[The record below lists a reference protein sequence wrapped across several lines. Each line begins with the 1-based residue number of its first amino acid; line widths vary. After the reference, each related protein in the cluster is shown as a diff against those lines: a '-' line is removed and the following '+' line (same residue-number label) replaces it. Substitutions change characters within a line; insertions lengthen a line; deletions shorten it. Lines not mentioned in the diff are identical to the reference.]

1 MLDTLPGLPLE
12 SACATRLQ
20 LATLPSSREHTAMTD
35 RLTDALPEPVGHVLE
50 DFVEAAKD
58 ALGPTLRSIVLF
70 GSAAEG
76 QMRPTSDVN
85 VILVLTA
92 FDRVRADRLREPLR
106 LAYAAVRLDA
116 MFLLD
121 SEVVPAAGAF
131 AQKFADVLR
140 RRRILWGPDP
150 FTGLAIPRDALL
162 LRLRQVLLNLTIRL
176 RALYVSRSLREEQLA
191 RAVADAAGPLGTCA
205 ASLLDLEGKPAAA
218 PGEALRHLTASM
230 GSDWGETLAQLAA
243 CREGRALAPGVAGD
257 VLFRILDLAS
267 QMRARAEALR

>member
-1 MLDTLPGLPLE
+1 M
-12 SACATRLQ
+12 
-20 LATLPSSREHTAMTD
+20 SSD
-35 RLTDALPEPVGHVLE
+35 RLTDALPEPVGRVLE

-58 ALGPTLRSIVLF
+58 ALGPTLRSVVLF

-92 FDRVRADRLREPLR
+92 FDRARADRLREPLR
-106 LAYAAVRLDA
+106 VAYAAVRLSA

-121 SEVVPAAGAF
+121 SEVAPAAEAF

-162 LRLRQVLLNLTIRL
+162 RRLRQVLLNLTIRL
-176 RALYVSRSLREEQLA
+176 RALYVGRSLREEQLA

-205 ASLLDLEGKPAAA
+205 ASLLDLEGKPTAA
-218 PGEALRHLTASM
+218 PGEALRQLTASM

-243 CREGRALAPGVAGD
+243 CREGRALAPRAAGD
-257 VLFRILDLAS
+257 VLFRMLELAS
-267 QMRARAEALR
+267 HMRARAEALR